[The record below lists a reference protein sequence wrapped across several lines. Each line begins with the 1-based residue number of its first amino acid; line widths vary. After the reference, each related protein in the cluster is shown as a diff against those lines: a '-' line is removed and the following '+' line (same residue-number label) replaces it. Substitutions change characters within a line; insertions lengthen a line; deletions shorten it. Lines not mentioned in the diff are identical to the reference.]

1 MTNHSNETMRE
12 LNADEL
18 EQVGG
23 GLSVVGNSNALR
35 KANAKL
41 RRDFL
46 RNLRKRSLRGR
57 PIPFP
62 GRR

>member
-1 MTNHSNETMRE
+1 MTQHANETIRE

-23 GLSVVGNSNALR
+23 GLSVVGNSDALR

-41 RRDFL
+41 RRNFL
-46 RNLRKRSLRGR
+46 RNLRKRFLRGR
-57 PIPFP
+57 PIPFR
-62 GRR
+62 GR